1 MNRWGSETT
10 MSEFKYKVVEANSL
24 TMEEGAEE
32 LLNSPEMQPY
42 SRYIE
47 AAVVGGD
54 VGPSMRE
61 IADLPLEKRYVWR
74 VASALKWAFADFED
88 WNVVVDRKTL
98 QPEDFEKL
106 MKLLRFRPIQLC
118 LFLKGLVETEEMER
132 VMSYAVTVAKQE
144 G

>member
-1 MNRWGSETT
+1 
-10 MSEFKYKVVEANSL
+10 MSEFKYKVVEASSL
-24 TMEEGAEE
+24 KMEEGAEE

-42 SRYIE
+42 GRYIE
-47 AAVVGGD
+47 AAMLGSD

-88 WNVVVDRKTL
+88 WNAVVDRKTL
-98 QPEDFEKL
+98 QQEDFDKL

-118 LFLKGLVETEEMER
+118 LFLRALVGTEEMER
-132 VMSYAVTVAKQE
+132 VVNYAITVAKQD